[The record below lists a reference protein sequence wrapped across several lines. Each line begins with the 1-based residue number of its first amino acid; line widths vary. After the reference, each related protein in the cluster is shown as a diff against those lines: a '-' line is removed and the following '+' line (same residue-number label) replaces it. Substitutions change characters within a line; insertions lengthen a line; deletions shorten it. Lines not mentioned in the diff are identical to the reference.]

1 VARPEGLAVI
11 KPPLK
16 DYFGFGTYGL

>member
-1 VARPEGLAVI
+1 MARPERLAVI